1 MLKWQ
6 DLKSVKLFAGLSD
19 SELKSVVRD
28 LREVSQ
34 PKGKELTVRG
44 SEGVGFMVILE
55 GRAEVTTPDGRKR
68 VLGPG
73 DYYGEMALLDK
84 EGRSATVVA
93 QDDMRLAGVVEWDFK
108 SFLTQHPEVAYQL
121 LITLSRRL
129 REGEE
134 ARTG

>member
-1 MLKWQ
+1 
-6 DLKSVKLFAGLSD
+6 
-19 SELKSVVRD
+19 
-28 LREVSQ
+28 
-34 PKGKELTVRG
+34 
-44 SEGVGFMVILE
+44 
-55 GRAEVTTPDGRKR
+55 
-68 VLGPG
+68 
-73 DYYGEMALLDK
+73 MALLDK

>member
-1 MLKWQ
+1 MLTWQ
-6 DLKSVKLFAGLSD
+6 ELKSVKLFGGLPD
-19 SELKSVVRD
+19 SELKNIVRD

-34 PKGKELTVRG
+34 PKGKELVVRG
-44 SEGVGFMVILE
+44 SEGVGFMIILE
-55 GRAEVTTPDGRKR
+55 GQAEVTTPDGRKR
-68 VLGPG
+68 TLGPG

-84 EGRSATVVA
+84 ERRSATVVA

-108 SFLTQHPEVAYQL
+108 TFLTQHPEVTYQL
-121 LITLSRRL
+121 LVTLSRRL